1 MNASDSEAEILKQ
14 LERIGASTTFQ
25 QVDRLKR
32 FLDFVIAETLAGRG
46 NQLKEYVL
54 GVQVFDKDSSFDP
67 RTDPVVRVQAR
78 RLRARLARYY
88 QEEGSHDTLIIE
100 MPKGGYTPAFRKA
113 EAVPPP
119 HSVTHVLAS
128 RNTITVAPFSD
139 QTPAGDLGYFSAGLV
154 QEMVHKLT
162 TCEKV
167 RVLVWEPGAL
177 GNPAQAATRMGAAM
191 VVTGSVR
198 STQSQVRVSV
208 QIIDASSGAYVW
220 SESIDGGIDD
230 VFGLQEKAADSVLR
244 RLDTAFTSG
253 PAGSSGF
260 PRPIENLAARNLYLQ
275 GRYHLEQRNEEGLR
289 KAVEFFEK
297 ALIED
302 GQYALAFSGLADAYG
317 LLGHYGVLTPAQVWT
332 KTASSAA
339 SAVMLGENLPEAH
352 ASLAHVKCTQDW
364 DWQGAEQ
371 EYLRAIRLDTR
382 YATAHHWYAVS
393 CLAPMSRLDEA
404 LEEMGTAQA
413 LDPVSSIIAR
423 DYAMIH
429 YYRRDFEAALDQID
443 HTVALNPYFSPAYW
457 TLGLI
462 QEYRGEIEESA
473 AAFQRAIQLAP
484 GSPRMHAG
492 LGRSM
497 ALAGKRKQAAK
508 IMHDLRD
515 LAEKRYVSPVE
526 LASMHF
532 ALGEPGE
539 GYVMLAKAFQDRSF
553 ELISIMVDP
562 RFDQL
567 RGDARFQDLAAELRL
582 PSTLTSA
589 AALPPVSTR

>member
-1 MNASDSEAEILKQ
+1 
-14 LERIGASTTFQ
+14 
-25 QVDRLKR
+25 
-32 FLDFVIAETLAGRG
+32 
-46 NQLKEYVL
+46 
-54 GVQVFDKDSSFDP
+54 
-67 RTDPVVRVQAR
+67 
-78 RLRARLARYY
+78 
-88 QEEGSHDTLIIE
+88 
-100 MPKGGYTPAFRKA
+100 
-113 EAVPPP
+113 
-119 HSVTHVLAS
+119 
-128 RNTITVAPFSD
+128 
-139 QTPAGDLGYFSAGLV
+139 
-154 QEMVHKLT
+154 
-162 TCEKV
+162 
-167 RVLVWEPGAL
+167 
-177 GNPAQAATRMGAAM
+177 M

-198 STQSQVRVSV
+198 STHSQVRVSV
-208 QIIDASSGAYVW
+208 QIIDGSSGAYVW
-220 SESIDGGIDD
+220 SESIDGSIDD
-230 VFGLQEKAADSVLR
+230 IFGLQEKAAETVLR

-253 PAGSSGF
+253 PAGGTGF
-260 PRPIENLAARNLYLQ
+260 PRPIENMAARNLYLQ

-289 KAVEFFEK
+289 KAAEFFEK

-339 SAVMLGENLPEAH
+339 SAVMLGENLAEAH
-352 ASLAHVKCTQDW
+352 AALAHVRCTQDW
-364 DWQGAEQ
+364 DWEGAEQ

-404 LEEMGTAQA
+404 LEEIGTAQA

-423 DYAMIH
+423 DCAMIH

-462 QEYRGEIEESA
+462 QEHRGEIEESA
-473 AAFQRAIQLAP
+473 AAFERAIQLAP
-484 GSPRMHAG
+484 ESPRMHAG

-497 ALAGKRKQAAK
+497 ALAGRRKQAAK
-508 IMHDLRD
+508 IMHDLRE

-532 ALGEPGE
+532 ALGEFDK

-562 RFDQL
+562 RFDLL
-567 RGDARFQDLAAELRL
+567 RGDTRFQDLAAQLRL
-582 PSTLTSA
+582 PSTRTGDA
-589 AALPPVSTR
+589 GLPPVAAR